1 MKKYFLLLL
10 VPAVLLLSGCG
21 GANTGSP
28 AGGGAA
34 KSGKNLSYPTLYT
47 QENLPQYS
55 DAKLVQIIS
64 NGPTLKE
71 GVLLRLESSKDV
83 KTISAYYDDQMTKL
97 GWTMPAVNTPTE
109 TSYATQY
116 EKGDKYI
123 QMTVSSLDGKSQTI
137 TLSLMQK

>member
-1 MKKYFLLLL
+1 MKN
-10 VPAVLLLSGCG
+10 PASEGVG
-21 GANTGSP
+21 
-28 AGGGAA
+28 

-47 QENLPQYS
+47 QESLPQYS

-64 NGPTLKE
+64 DGPTLKE

-83 KTISAYYDDQMTKL
+83 KTISAYYDDQMAKL

-109 TSYATQY
+109 ASYATQY
-116 EKGDKYI
+116 EKGAKYI
-123 QMTVSSLDGKSQTI
+123 QMTVSSLDSKTQTI

>member
-1 MKKYFLLLL
+1 MKKYFLLFLF
-10 VPAVLLLSGCG
+10 PAVFLLAGCG
-21 GANTGSP
+21 SGTGS
-28 AGGGAA
+28 
-34 KSGKNLSYPTLYT
+34 KNYPELYVK
-47 QENLPQYS
+47 EGLPQYK
-55 DAKLVQIIS
+55 DAKLVQIID

-83 KTISAYYDDQMTKL
+83 KTISAYYDEQMKNL

-123 QMTVSSLDGKSQTI
+123 QMTVSQITGTGQTI